1 MERYNL
7 IVLGAGSGGLTVAA
21 GGAALGARAALLEKH
36 RMGGDCLN
44 YGCVPSKAF
53 LKVAKVAQTVRTAEA
68 YGVRGAGPLPDQDL
82 KQVMDYVR
90 AARARVAPHDSVERF
105 TALGVDVHLAPG
117 RLRTAH
123 EVVLGDGGPAIWG
136 RHIVLA
142 TGSHPFVPDL
152 PGLREAGYL
161 TNETVFD
168 ADRLPA
174 RLLVIGGGPIGAEL
188 GQAFARL
195 GSAVTIVSGAAH
207 VLPREDADVAAVL
220 AERLRREGV
229 TILDRARAVRVER
242 RDQVKSVT
250 VRLTDGERT
259 LDVDE
264 ILVAAGRRAN
274 VEDLGLETVGV
285 ALDERRVRIDRRC
298 RTTVPSV
305 WAVGDVAGPHQFT
318 HWANY
323 QARIV
328 IRNAL
333 FPGSWQYDDA
343 TVPWTTF
350 TEPEVAR
357 VGLSED
363 EARRR
368 NVAYDVYRAP
378 FDDNDRAL
386 CDGEPEGFVKVL
398 TRRVGGRILGA
409 AIVHE
414 HAGELLHEL
423 VLAQKHGLSLA
434 KLSSPIHVYP
444 TLAEAK
450 RAVGD
455 AYLRGKL
462 RPGLRAVLAR
472 AFAWLRR

>member
-1 MERYNL
+1 MERYNV

-21 GGAALGARAALLEKH
+21 GSAALGARAALLEKH

-44 YGCVPSKAF
+44 YGCVPSKAL
-53 LKVAKVAQTVRTAEA
+53 LKAAKVAQTVRTADT
-68 YGVRGAGPLPDQDL
+68 YGIRGAGPLPDQDL
-82 KQVMDYVR
+82 KRIMDYVR
-90 AARARVAPHDSVERF
+90 AARARIAPHDSVERF
-105 TALGVDVHLAPG
+105 AALGVEVHLAPG
-117 RLRTAH
+117 RLRSAH

-142 TGSHPFVPDL
+142 TGSRPFVPDL
-152 PGLREAGYL
+152 PGLHEAGYL

-168 ADRLPA
+168 AERLPA
-174 RLLVIGGGPIGAEL
+174 RLLVIGGGPIGTEL

-195 GSAVTIVSGAAH
+195 GSAVTVVSSAAH
-207 VLPREDADVAAVL
+207 ILPREDADVAAVL

-242 RDQVKSVT
+242 RGQVKSVA
-250 VRLTDGERT
+250 VRTTDAERT
-259 LDVDE
+259 IDVDE

-274 VEDLGLETVGV
+274 VEGLGLETVGV
-285 ALDERRVRIDRRC
+285 NFHDRGVQIDRKC
-298 RTTVPSV
+298 RTSVPSV
-305 WAVGDVAGPHQFT
+305 WAVGDVAGPYQFT

-328 IRNAL
+328 IRNVL
-333 FPGSWQYDDA
+333 FPGAWRYDDV

-357 VGLSED
+357 VGLSEE
-363 EARRR
+363 EARQR
-368 NVAYDVYRAP
+368 NIPYDVYRAP

-398 TRRVGGRILGA
+398 TRRGRGRILGA

-423 VLAQKHGLSLA
+423 VLAQKHGLPLA

-444 TLAEAK
+444 TLAEAN

-455 AYLRGKL
+455 QYLRGKL
-462 RPGLRAVLAR
+462 RPGLRAILAR

>member
-1 MERYNL
+1 MERYNV

-21 GGAALGARAALLEKH
+21 GAAMLSARVALLEKH

-44 YGCVPSKAF
+44 YGCVPSKAL
-53 LKVAKVAQTVRTAEA
+53 LKAAKVAQTMRTAEA
-68 YGVRGAGPLPDQDL
+68 YGIRGAGPMPDQDL
-82 KQVMDYVR
+82 RRVMDYVR
-90 AARARVAPHDSVERF
+90 AARARIAPHDSVERF
-105 TALGVDVHLAPG
+105 SGLGVDVHLAPG
-117 RLRTAH
+117 RLRSAH
-123 EVVLGDGGPAIWG
+123 EVVLGAGGSTLWG
-136 RHIVLA
+136 RHVVLA
-142 TGSHPFVPDL
+142 TGSRPFVPDL
-152 PGLREAGYL
+152 PGLRETGYL

-195 GSAVTIVSGAAH
+195 GSAVTIVSGSEH
-207 VLPREDADVAAVL
+207 ILPREDADVAAVL
-220 AERLRREGV
+220 AARLRREGV

-242 RDQVKSVT
+242 RDQGKSVT
-250 VRLTDGERT
+250 IRLTGGEDT

-285 ALDERRVRIDRRC
+285 AFDDRGVQIDRRC

-305 WAVGDVAGPHQFT
+305 WAVGDVAGPYQFT

-328 IRNAL
+328 IRNVL
-333 FPGSWQYDDA
+333 FPGAWQYDDA
-343 TVPWTTF
+343 MVPWTTF

-368 NVAYDVYRAP
+368 RIPYDVHRAS
-378 FDDNDRAL
+378 FDENDRAL

-398 TRRVGGRILGA
+398 TRRGGGRMIGA
-409 AIVHE
+409 AIAHE

-423 VLAQKHGLSLA
+423 VLAQKHGLPIA

-444 TLAEAK
+444 TLAEAN

-455 AYLRGKL
+455 GYLRGRL
-462 RPGLRAVLAR
+462 RPEMRAILTR
-472 AFAWLRR
+472 AFTRLRR

>member
-1 MERYNL
+1 
-7 IVLGAGSGGLTVAA
+7 
-21 GGAALGARAALLEKH
+21 
-36 RMGGDCLN
+36 
-44 YGCVPSKAF
+44 
-53 LKVAKVAQTVRTAEA
+53 
-68 YGVRGAGPLPDQDL
+68 
-82 KQVMDYVR
+82 
-90 AARARVAPHDSVERF
+90 
-105 TALGVDVHLAPG
+105 
-117 RLRTAH
+117 
-123 EVVLGDGGPAIWG
+123 
-136 RHIVLA
+136 
-142 TGSHPFVPDL
+142 
-152 PGLREAGYL
+152 
-161 TNETVFD
+161 
-168 ADRLPA
+168 
-174 RLLVIGGGPIGAEL
+174 
-188 GQAFARL
+188 
-195 GSAVTIVSGAAH
+195 
-207 VLPREDADVAAVL
+207 
-220 AERLRREGV
+220 
-229 TILDRARAVRVER
+229 VRVER

-285 ALDERRVRIDRRC
+285 ALDERLVQIDRRC

-305 WAVGDVAGPHQFT
+305 WAVGDVAGPYQFT

-333 FPGSWQYDDA
+333 FPGSWPYDDA

-398 TRRVGGRILGA
+398 TRRGGGRILGA

-444 TLAEAK
+444 TLAEAN